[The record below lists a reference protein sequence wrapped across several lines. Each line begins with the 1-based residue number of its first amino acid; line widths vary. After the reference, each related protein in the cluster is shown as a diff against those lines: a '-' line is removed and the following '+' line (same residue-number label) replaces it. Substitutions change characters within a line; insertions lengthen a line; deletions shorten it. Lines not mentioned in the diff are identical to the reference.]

1 MEILKHNRVGS
12 EKVKYNWVCLN
23 ESGVIELSNWIALST
38 GPLPKEEACSQ
49 RDTSQLG
56 LKLSQDIF
64 LQIKKLQNRMIN
76 LKIILLKSLVVIKL
90 SWNIYDFYN

>member
-64 LQIKKLQNRMIN
+64 FTNKEIAKYNDKLEDHITEVTC
-76 LKIILLKSLVVIKL
+76 SH
-90 SWNIYDFYN
+90 